1 MRMKHKQHK
10 SNTKTYE
17 LLFPTDTI
25 LQLEPVAG
33 KSATIHWQY
42 LEEMEKQ
49 NPIPQLFFHILP
61 LQDYKISS

>member
-1 MRMKHKQHK
+1 MNFCFH
-10 SNTKTYE
+10 
-17 LLFPTDTI
+17 TDTI

-61 LQDYKISS
+61 LQDNKSSS